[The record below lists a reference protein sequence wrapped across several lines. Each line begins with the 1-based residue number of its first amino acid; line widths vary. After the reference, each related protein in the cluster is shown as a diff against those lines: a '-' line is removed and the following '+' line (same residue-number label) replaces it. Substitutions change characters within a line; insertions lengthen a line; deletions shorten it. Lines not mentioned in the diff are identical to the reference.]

1 MCRLLGY
8 TELVSMFCEKAT
20 VCDDE
25 NKPCT
30 GWALAFVFA
39 TVVAVALAIPYWCTC
54 NTCCLQPPEL
64 SDEDWMSMHEKLFKS
79 IEEVNKFKQFD
90 INAAVDADASPEL
103 YCQYLKRLHT
113 CKTSLDEMTKNRQS
127 LPRDMAKK
135 IQVFHRIMNL
145 YATALMFNVH
155 LICVE

>member
-1 MCRLLGY
+1 
-8 TELVSMFCEKAT
+8 
-20 VCDDE
+20 
-25 NKPCT
+25 
-30 GWALAFVFA
+30 
-39 TVVAVALAIPYWCTC
+39 
-54 NTCCLQPPEL
+54 
-64 SDEDWMSMHEKLFKS
+64 MSMHEQLFKS
-79 IEEVNKFKQFD
+79 IEEVNKFEQFD
-90 INAAVDADASPEL
+90 INAAEDEKHVDADASPEL